1 MTSQTT
7 KKVHLKNKELE
18 VKINDLTKKV
28 IDKISQIKNQLHN

>member
-18 VKINDLTKKV
+18 VKINDLTKKL
-28 IDKISQIKNQLHN
+28 DL